1 MKRDDLLGS
10 LIGRGEWTTPR
21 GVAALLAL
29 ASLITVSCGG
39 EGGGSPERTS
49 SVQAAVETESCG
61 NGIADLYRSPPPPCP
76 NPAVVTEVF
85 DRADLDAWL
94 ADPTTTLDIK
104 ASIAFAAEPLEISTA
119 CDVFSRS
126 GVVLSGLTDV
136 FIAARRVDIYSDVT
150 ASGRVDLRAAE
161 SIYLRTAS
169 SVAGPVAG
177 LALEAP
183 YVDDYAD
190 TTVGAGGRYCI
201 EGGEIVVR
209 QASKNGAAGGEV
221 SVSGAS
227 VDVHGDFTSPGTVR
241 MSAAGDLVLREA
253 ARFSGAGDV
262 TLSAGGALDVHGDLI
277 GAGHVVFEAG
287 GDLTYRQAARV
298 ENAASVSMTC
308 GGFVDFHGTL
318 VDAGPVSLLADRFW
332 YRDAALIETSGD
344 VGVAVGG
351 TTLTEFYGTMRSNG
365 NVALSADSLYLRQ
378 SGLIRSDRDVR
389 LAVAG
394 RFDMRGKVQQ
404 NEDVR

>member
-1 MKRDDLLGS
+1 MGRDDVLGS
-10 LIGRGEWTTPR
+10 MNGRRNRTTPR
-21 GVAALLAL
+21 VVAALLVLVLLSAP
-29 ASLITVSCGG
+29 SCGG
-39 EGGGSPERTS
+39 EGGGSAERTS

-61 NGIADLYRSPPPPCP
+61 NGIADLYRAPPLPCP

-94 ADPTTTLDIK
+94 ADQTTTVDIK

-201 EGGEIVVR
+201 EGGEIVIR
-209 QASKNGAAGGEV
+209 RASKNGAAGGEV

-227 VDVHGDFTSPGTVR
+227 VDVHGDFTTPGTVR
-241 MSAAGDLVLREA
+241 MTATGDLFLREA

-262 TLSAGGALDVHGDLI
+262 TLSAGGVLDVHGDLI
-277 GAGHVVFEAG
+277 GARHVVFEAG

-308 GGFVDFHGTL
+308 GGFSDVHGTL
-318 VDAGPVSLLADRFW
+318 FSAGPVSLQADRFW

-344 VGVAVGG
+344 VGIVVGG
-351 TTLTEFYGTMRSNG
+351 ATLTEFYGTMRSNG
-365 NVALSADSLYLRQ
+365 DVVLSADSLYL
-378 SGLIRSDRDVR
+378 
-389 LAVAG
+389 
-394 RFDMRGKVQQ
+394 
-404 NEDVR
+404 